1 MVLILLIYLTLQNR
15 FLEDLRIFL
24 LMGNLG
30 VGKKKLPFQQ
40 TVPPK
45 SL

>member
-30 VGKKKLPFQQ
+30 VGKKLPFQQ